1 MHLVRRRSVVCAA
14 VVLGLLVPSASIAVA
29 AGAADSSTGGKQAR
43 LEQLRSNVAKKPASA
58 DPKASHALRTLAV
71 QRESGKVVLAV
82 KVRGGAN
89 VSTRLA
95 DVARAAKAQ
104 GAQQRRV
111 LRQLGTVSIAVP
123 QGQADQIA
131 AQLRQRSDVAR
142 VDVVVRKTLSFVPND
157 EYYSTTAPYLDA
169 ISAPAAWDVHQG
181 DATVKIAVVDSGVD
195 VSHPDLVGRISDTY
209 NAVDSGT
216 DVTDTVGH
224 GTFVAGVAAAT
235 GNNGIGVAGAAMGAS
250 VMAVKVADS
259 TGQIWSDAEAA
270 GIDWAADH
278 GAKVINLSLGSD
290 TPTQLESDAVAY
302 AQGKGVLV
310 VAAAG
315 NDATTT
321 PSYPAAYPQVVA
333 VGATDAA
340 GHRAPF
346 SEYGSWVTVGAPG
359 TGIHSTTPTS
369 GTIDFQPNY
378 DVADGT
384 SFSSPLVAAEAALLW
399 SMRPA
404 VNAADVRAAIVRS
417 AHGYAGLGLGA
428 GQVDFRAAQDA
439 LRPDSVPTLTAP
451 ADGATVAGVVSLSA
465 SSTAPELNFAV
476 DGGPLGSL
484 PQRVVGGT
492 AGVSWSTYGVP
503 NGPHTITAYDCSLGA
518 LCNTAVAQASVTVAN
533 EAPQVTS
540 PTPSQLLTGNATFTA
555 SAPGGAVAFLVD
567 GVRRGL
573 DYAAPYTLASSMS
586 ALSDGTHT
594 LTVVSCSATG
604 SCNGPVSSPV
614 TFRALSLHPRFSS
627 VWPNLFSPNGDG
639 RLDSSKATYIL
650 PDTEVVRFAVFNA
663 AGAVVRGPVA
673 LGTQLAGTHSATWN
687 GVLNTGARAPSGTYR
702 LGIITS
708 RATPSM
714 TLWGSILATVVV
726 DQIAPT
732 MSSISGSGS
741 GFYPYPDHYRD
752 SFAPSLTL
760 SERATVTMTVRTSS
774 GALVRAFSANLP
786 AGRTSIAWNGRNSAG
801 ALVPAS
807 TYYWTLTAQD
817 PAGNR
822 RGSARYSVWT
832 SSRRLLTK
840 TATLTRSGA
849 QFTSAGGT
857 DLSCAGADPTVS
869 DFAPNGVWLSN
880 VCDPSTNGGQ
890 VAAAVYSFTLPSA
903 IGYTSLRVDA
913 YGNSLAPSVLGVGFT
928 RWGTQEYQFTTEL
941 LTGTTNAWRTLGPVS
956 ATGLVSSSHE
966 VEGTIYVPN
975 EPGVNS
981 MNEYDYD
988 LGSVHLVVTY
998 TVLS

>member
-1 MHLVRRRSVVCAA
+1 MRLVGRRSVVAAA
-14 VVLGLLVPSASIAVA
+14 VALGLLVPSASIAGA
-29 AGAADSSTGGKQAR
+29 AGSSDGSSGGKQAR
-43 LEQLRSNVAKKPASA
+43 LEQLRSNTAKKLAPT
-58 DPKASHALRTLAV
+58 DPKASHALHALHALAV
-71 QRESGKVVLAV
+71 QRESGKVVLSV

-89 VSTRLA
+89 VSTKLA
-95 DVARAAKAQ
+95 AVTRAAKAQ
-104 GAQQRRV
+104 GALQRRV

-123 QGQADQIA
+123 QAQADLIA
-131 AQLRQRSDVAR
+131 ARLRRRSDVAR

-157 EYYSTTAPYLDA
+157 ELYSATAPYLDA
-169 ISAPAAWDVHQG
+169 ISAPAAWDVHPG

-195 VSHPDLVGRISDTY
+195 VSHPDLVGRVSDTY

-216 DVTDTVGH
+216 DVTDSVGH

-235 GNNGIGVAGAAMGAS
+235 GNNSIGVAGASMGAS

-259 TGQIWSDAEAA
+259 AGQIWSDAEAA

-290 TPTQLESDAVAY
+290 TPTQVESDAVAY

-315 NDATTT
+315 NDGATT

-340 GHRAPF
+340 GHRADF

-359 TGIHSTTPTS
+359 VGITSTTPTAGSTFFKPSYDS
-369 GTIDFQPNY
+369 G
-378 DVADGT
+378 DGT
-384 SFSSPLVAAEAALLW
+384 SFSSPIVAAEAALLW

-404 VNAADVRAAIVRS
+404 VSAADVRAAIVDS

-439 LRPDSVPTLTAP
+439 LRPDTVPTVTAP
-451 ADGATVAGVVSLSA
+451 ADGGSVVGAVPLSVT
-465 SSTAPELNFAV
+465 SSAAKVSFAV
-476 DGGPLGSL
+476 DGVAVGQPV
-484 PQRVVGGT
+484 PVVGGAASVT
-492 AGVSWSTYGVP
+492 WSTWGIT
-503 NGPHTITAYDCSLGA
+503 NGTHTITVVDCSVA
-518 LCNTAVAQASVTVAN
+518 DLCNTAPAQVSATVAN
-533 EAPQVTS
+533 EAPSVTS
-540 PTPSQLLTGNATFTA
+540 PTPSQLLTGTATFTA

-573 DYAAPYTLASSMS
+573 DTTAPYTLSASISS
-586 ALSDGTHT
+586 LSDGYHT
-594 LTVVSCSATG
+594 LTVVGCSVTG
-604 SCNGPVSSPV
+604 VCNGPASSPV
-614 TFRALSLHPRFSS
+614 TFRAVSLHPVITS

-639 RLDSSKATYIL
+639 RKDSTKANYVL
-650 PDTEVVRFAVFNA
+650 RDTEAVRFVVYNS
-663 AGAVVRGPVA
+663 AGTVVRGPVWM
-673 LGTQLAGTHSATWN
+673 GTQLAGTHSLTWN
-687 GVLNTGARAPSGTYR
+687 GRLNTGARAVSGTYR

-708 RATPSM
+708 RATSAG
-714 TLWGSILATVVV
+714 TLWGSSLATVLV
-726 DQIAPT
+726 DQAAPT

-741 GFYPYPDHYRD
+741 GFYPYPDRYRD
-752 SFAPSLTL
+752 SFAPSFTL
-760 SERATVTMTVRTSS
+760 SERATVTMTVRTGS

-786 AGRTSIAWNGRNSAG
+786 AGRTSIAWNGRTSSG
-801 ALVPAS
+801 ALVAAS

-832 SSRRLLTK
+832 SSRRLVTK
-840 TATLTRSGA
+840 TATLTRTGA

-857 DLSCAGADPTVS
+857 DTACAGADPTLS

-880 VCDPSTNGGQ
+880 GCDPTTDGDQ
-890 VAAAVYSFTLPSA
+890 IAAAVYSFTLPSA
-903 IGYTSLRVDA
+903 IGYTSLRLDT
-913 YGNSLAPSVLGVGFT
+913 YGNSLEPSALGGGFT
-928 RWGTQEYQFTTEL
+928 LWGTQDYRFTPEL
-941 LTGTTNAWRTLGPVS
+941 TTGTTNAWRTLGSVPAS
-956 ATGLVSSSHE
+956 GLVNSSHQ
-966 VEGTIYVPN
+966 VESTVYVPN
-975 EPGVNS
+975 AYPTN
-981 MNEYDYD
+981 DFD
-988 LGSVHLVVTY
+988 LGWIHLVVTY